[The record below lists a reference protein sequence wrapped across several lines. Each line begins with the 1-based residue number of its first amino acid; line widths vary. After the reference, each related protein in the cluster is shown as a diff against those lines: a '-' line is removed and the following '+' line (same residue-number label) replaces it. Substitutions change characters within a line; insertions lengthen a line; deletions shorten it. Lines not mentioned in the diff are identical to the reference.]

1 MSASAFRRLCWGQ
14 ADMLILGSTLIED
27 LDLSIAALNI
37 GQREM
42 KQIII
47 INRPCINKKGLANMV
62 Q

>member
-1 MSASAFRRLCWGQ
+1 M
-14 ADMLILGSTLIED
+14 IED